1 MYALT
6 LEGGQCLAAADLC
19 LTPTPGGPVPVAY
32 PDTGLPGMAAN
43 TCTKVFVRGVAALHK
58 ASRIAPSNG
67 DQAGT
72 GGGVISASVM
82 GSVSFAQASRIVRL
96 QGHPAVR
103 LGDATR
109 HNDGNAGGAVVQ
121 PGQIQLSI
129 AR

>member
-6 LEGGQCLAAADLC
+6 LEGGQCLAPADLC
-19 LTPTPGGPVPVAY
+19 QTPTPGGPVPLPY
-32 PDTGLPGMAAN
+32 PDTGLPGMAGN
-43 TCTKVFVRGVAALHK
+43 TCTSVFVRGVAALHK
-58 ASRIAPSNG
+58 ASNIAPSNG
-67 DQAGT
+67 DQAGS
-72 GGGVISASVM
+72 GGGVVSASVM
-82 GSVSFAQASRIVRL
+82 GRVSFAQGSRLVRL

-109 HNDGNAGGAVVQ
+109 HNDGNAVGAVVQ

>member
-6 LEGGQCLAAADLC
+6 LEGGQCLAVADVC
-19 LTPTPGGPVPVAY
+19 KTPTPGGPVPLPY
-32 PDTGLPGMAAN
+32 PNTGQAGMAGT
-43 TCTKVFVRGVAALHK
+43 TCTKVFVRGVAALNK

-67 DQAGT
+67 DQPGSN
-72 GGGVISASVM
+72 GGVVSSSVM
-82 GSVSFAQASRIVRL
+82 GKIECAQGSRVVRL

-109 HNDGNAGGAVVQ
+109 HNDGNASGAVML
-121 PGQIQLSI
+121 PGQLQVSV